1 MTRTN
6 LGVAL
11 LRAASLHLSRNC
23 ELALVVAVVDCAH
36 FRPHWAADS
45 WRLKQQQLKARL
57 RPLLFAQ
64 RLFSQNFGQMNQL
77 GRGLL

>member
-11 LRAASLHLSRNC
+11 LRAASLHLS
-23 ELALVVAVVDCAH
+23 ELAVAVVDCAH